1 MIIVQ
6 IILPTFACG
15 LNNLSDKR
23 INTRAT
29 QNKVVL
35 KIEIVMDRTPFVI
48 LFIQ

>member
-15 LNNLSDKR
+15 LNNLSDNKVKA
-23 INTRAT
+23 RAT

-35 KIEIVMDRTPFVI
+35 KIEIFMVSTPFVI
-48 LFIQ
+48 L